1 MQKTKKT
8 ALVLGGGGSRGAYE
22 IGVWQAL
29 REMGIK
35 IDLVCGTSVGSIN
48 GAMIVQD
55 KFDLAVTLWQELD
68 TSMIFDLD
76 LPDKSS
82 AGTSSKTAKDSSE
95 TKKSKGSE
103 VNIAGIPLDEAKAY
117 AREILKNGGASTD
130 GLRALLNKYIDED
143 AVRNSSIEYGLTTVE
158 LPSLVPHYLFKEEIP
173 RGKLADYILASS
185 SIAPAVQPHE
195 IDGTEY
201 IDGGF
206 ADVVPIQL
214 ALDKGAENII
224 AVNLQA
230 VGILRREKFKEA
242 EKSSDF
248 FKTISCAWDLGNVLV
263 FDQDHARR
271 LIRLGYLDT
280 LKSFDILGGN
290 LYAFPRRV
298 FDKKTL
304 LYAECAAKLFELDP
318 LTIYTRGTFE
328 HALADAIIRYQETF
342 RQKNEKSE
350 RFRLPASLES
360 IGKKLSR
367 KTLVLQLAEELRKPT
382 SKQILSSRAASALI
396 REELNAARYISAFLL

>member
-1 MQKTKKT
+1 MRKMKKT

-29 REMGIK
+29 REMGIR

-68 TSMIFDLD
+68 TSMIFDLN
-76 LPDKSS
+76 LPDKST
-82 AGTSSKTAKDSSE
+82 GDNTQTPE
-95 TKKSKGSE
+95 F
-103 VNIAGIPLDEAKAY
+103 NIAGLPLTEAKAY

-130 GLRALLNKYIDED
+130 SLRALLDKYIDED
-143 AVRNSSIEYGLTTVE
+143 AVRNSPMEYGLTTVE

-206 ADVVPIQL
+206 ADVVPIRL
-214 ALDKGAENII
+214 ALEKGAENII

-230 VGILRREKFKEA
+230 IGILRRENFREA
-242 EKSSDF
+242 EESADF
-248 FKTISCAWDLGNVLV
+248 FKTISCAWDLGNVLA
-263 FDQDHARR
+263 FDRDHARR

-290 LYAFPRRV
+290 LYAFPRKIL
-298 FDKKTL
+298 DKKTL
-304 LYAECAAKLFELDP
+304 LCAESAAKLFGLDP
-318 LTIYTRGTFE
+318 LIIYTRETLN
-328 HALADAIIRYQETF
+328 HALADAILCYQESP
-342 RQKNEKSE
+342 RQKDEPGE

-360 IGKKLSR
+360 LGKKLSR
-367 KTLVLQLAEELRKPT
+367 KALVLQLAEELRKPT
-382 SKQILSSRAASALI
+382 SRQILSSKAATALI